1 MDVILD
7 DSDFIMRD
15 AEPVLKIGDER
26 AMFAEMR
33 SLPEGSERRLEIREY
48 LVRANFSLAI
58 SASYRSRAQNVD
70 YGDRLSEALLTL
82 TRCVDKFD
90 HRTGVKFGT
99 YAMRAMIN
107 TFTRIGVRENKHSH
121 APMEAADWHPTP
133 EPACEEL
140 EALRE
145 VLVKNTANLTTLE
158 DRLVRARYGMTDG
171 RVRKYEELGRMA
183 GCGKER
189 ARQIVAEA
197 TKKIAQVL

>member
-1 MDVILD
+1 MLLD
-7 DSDFIMRD
+7 DSDFIMQN

-26 AMFAEMR
+26 AMFAEMQA
-33 SLPEGSERRLEIREY
+33 LPKDSERRLAIREHI
-48 LVRANFSLAI
+48 VRANFSLAV

-90 HRTGVKFGT
+90 HTTGVKFGT

-107 TFTRIGVRENKHSH
+107 TFTRIGVRETKHNH
-121 APMEAADWHPTP
+121 APMDAADWEPSP
-133 EPACEEL
+133 EESSEEV
-140 EALRE
+140 ESLRE
-145 VLVKNTANLTTLE
+145 VLATNAAGLAPLEEKLVK
-158 DRLVRARYGMTDG
+158 ARYGMTDG

-189 ARQIVAEA
+189 ARQIVAGA